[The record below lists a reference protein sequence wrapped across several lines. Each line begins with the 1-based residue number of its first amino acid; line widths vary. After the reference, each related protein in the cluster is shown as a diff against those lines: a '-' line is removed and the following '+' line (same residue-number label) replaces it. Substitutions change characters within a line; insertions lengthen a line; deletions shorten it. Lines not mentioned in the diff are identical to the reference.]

1 MFLYRPTSAD
11 SSVASRL
18 TLLWHRSNSIDVME
32 AHSTATQAG
41 ASSAAVSPTAAA
53 LTFVKLPPAK
63 IVGGGKS
70 RFLEQS
76 DLTLTLCKAVLPDA
90 RKHVSTDDIA
100 VATTTAQDTEGTNV
114 NTSST
119 ATTVEGVNL
128 SSPGMYF
135 SPALQ
140 AELTMQYEDPQVKQ
154 TLDTLVL
161 SQLMQDIMGFVTT
174 RAEGYENF
182 LHTGEWF
189 YHPAKRPAPPPPPL
203 TAITRMGSAGGG
215 GSASSGRGS
224 AAMEVEEGEEV
235 EGEEELTEQQQP
247 PPRIT
252 EHSAAQATEA
262 LLEMEVE
269 LPSSAGNGLNTKK
282 YFGDGISDDKVG
294 DSGSDDD
301 DDSTLV
307 RAMESNLRKRKLQQA
322 ELTHEDSDGD
332 ETASAPEEVPSKPR
346 SHNGDCAGPHN
357 VSHVAENGTAAS
369 TAVEGDTR
377 SEEIRFKKAKLNGA
391 ALVMS
396 PLPVRP
402 PMPPPRPP
410 TSRQPPV
417 AGDNSPGT
425 GSTAEASGSSEVAK
439 RAVYFPTLVAPY
451 SIRTPLEICA
461 LDCEMCTTAAGLVLT
476 RLTVLCP
483 VNGVVYDTLVSSFV
497 PSLTGWQTVRRL
509 SRRSWAYPT
518 DLPLQHHYVQSVRFL
533 LMFRLVG
540 ATAGETGAGRAG
552 LPHRVL
558 GHHQGGPS
566 AGKTRVQFCVLLW
579 GWADLVYDVAREF
592 VTVKSSLRL
601 AVMNG

>member
-32 AHSTATQAG
+32 AHSIATQSG
-41 ASSAAVSPTAAA
+41 APSAAVSPIVAP

-76 DLTLTLCKAVLPDA
+76 ELTLTLCKAVLPDA

-128 SSPGMYF
+128 SSPGTYF

-140 AELTMQYEDPQVKQ
+140 AELTTQYEDPQVKQ

-161 SQLMQDIMGFVTT
+161 SHRMQDIMGVVTT

-182 LHTGEWF
+182 LHTGVWF
-189 YHPAKRPAPPPPPL
+189 YHPAKRPAPPPPPPV
-203 TAITRMGSAGGG
+203 ANARMGSAGGG
-215 GSASSGRGS
+215 GTAGSGRGS

-235 EGEEELTEQQQP
+235 EGEETTEQQPLETAEQNSA
-247 PPRIT
+247 RAAEVLQET
-252 EHSAAQATEA
+252 ED
-262 LLEMEVE
+262 E
-269 LPSSAGNGLNTKK
+269 LPSSVGNGLNTKK
-282 YFGDGISDDKVG
+282 YFGDGVSDDKVG

-301 DDSTLV
+301 DSALV

-322 ELTHEDSDGD
+322 ELAHEDSDGD
-332 ETASAPEEVPSKPR
+332 ETASAPEEVPSKPQGH
-346 SHNGDCAGPHN
+346 SGEGAGPHN
-357 VSHVAENGTAAS
+357 VSPAAENDTTAP
-369 TAVEGDTR
+369 TAVGRDTR

-410 TSRQPPV
+410 TSRQLPV
-417 AGDNSPGT
+417 AGDSNTGT
-425 GSTAEASGSSEVAK
+425 GGTAEASGSAAVAK

-483 VNGVVYDTLVSSFV
+483 VNGVVYDTLVS
-497 PSLTGWQTVRRL
+497 T
-509 SRRSWAYPT
+509 
-518 DLPLQHHYVQSVRFL
+518 
-533 LMFRLVG
+533 LVG
-540 ATAGETGAGRAG
+540 FVSGR
-552 LPHRVL
+552 
-558 GHHQGGPS
+558 QTFS
-566 AGKTRVQFCVLLW
+566 
-579 GWADLVYDVAREF
+579 
-592 VTVKSSLRL
+592 
-601 AVMNG
+601 

>member
-18 TLLWHRSNSIDVME
+18 TLIWHRSNSIDVME
-32 AHSTATQAG
+32 AHSIAAQSG
-41 ASSAAVSPTAAA
+41 AACGAVSPTAAA

-76 DLTLTLCKAVLPDA
+76 ELTLTLSKAVLPDA

-100 VATTTAQDTEGTNV
+100 VATTTAQGTDGTNV

-128 SSPGMYF
+128 FSPGMYF

-140 AELTMQYEDPQVKQ
+140 AELTTQYEDPQVKE
-154 TLDTLVL
+154 TLNTLVL
-161 SQLMQDIMGFVTT
+161 SQRMQDIMGFVTS

-203 TAITRMGSAGGG
+203 TAITRMGGAGGAGGG
-215 GSASSGRGS
+215 GSAGSGRGS

-235 EGEEELTEQQQP
+235 EGEEET
-247 PPRIT
+247 T
-252 EHSAAQATEA
+252 EHQPLETAEHTSQAAEVLQATEA
-262 LLEMEVE
+262 E

-282 YFGDGISDDKVG
+282 YFGDGVSDDKVG

-301 DDSTLV
+301 DSALV

-322 ELTHEDSDGD
+322 ELAHEDSDGD
-332 ETASAPEEVPSKPR
+332 ETASAPEEVPSKPQG
-346 SHNGDCAGPHN
+346 HNGEGAGPHN
-357 VSHVAENGTAAS
+357 VSSAAENSTAAS
-369 TAVEGDTR
+369 TAVGGDTR
-377 SEEIRFKKAKLNGA
+377 NDEIRRKKAKLDGS

-410 TSRQPPV
+410 SSRQLPL
-417 AGDNSPGT
+417 AGDSSAGT
-425 GSTAEASGSSEVAK
+425 GGTAEASGSSEVAK

-483 VNGVVYDTLVSSFV
+483 VKGVVYDTLVSSFV

-509 SRRSWAYPT
+509 SRRSCFAFAA
-518 DLPLQHHYVQSVRFL
+518 PLCAIRAFL
-533 LMFRLVG
+533 THVSS
-540 ATAGETGAGRAG
+540 
-552 LPHRVL
+552 
-558 GHHQGGPS
+558 GGCHC
-566 AGKTRVQFCVLLW
+566 R
-579 GWADLVYDVAREF
+579 
-592 VTVKSSLRL
+592 
-601 AVMNG
+601 

>member
-1 MFLYRPTSAD
+1 MFLYRPSSAD

-32 AHSTATQAG
+32 AHSTAAQSG
-41 ASSAAVSPTAAA
+41 APSAAVSPTAAA

-76 DLTLTLCKAVLPDA
+76 ELTLTLCKAVLPDA

-140 AELTMQYEDPQVKQ
+140 AELTTQYEDPRVKQ
-154 TLDTLVL
+154 TLNTLVL
-161 SQLMQDIMGFVTT
+161 SQRMQDIMGFVTT

-203 TAITRMGSAGGG
+203 AAYMSKGTAGGG
-215 GSASSGRGS
+215 GSGGSGRGS

-252 EHSAAQATEA
+252 EHSAAQSTEA
-262 LLEMEVE
+262 LLETEVE

-282 YFGDGISDDKVG
+282 YFGDGVSDDKSG
-294 DSGSDDD
+294 DSGSED
-301 DDSTLV
+301 DDSALV

-322 ELTHEDSDGD
+322 ELTHEDSDGE
-332 ETASAPEEVPSKPR
+332 ETASAPEEVPSKPQ
-346 SHNGDCAGPHN
+346 SHDGDGAGPHG
-357 VSHVAENGTAAS
+357 VSHAAENGTAAS

-410 TSRQPPV
+410 TSRQLPPV
-417 AGDNSPGT
+417 GDNSTGT
-425 GSTAEASGSSEVAK
+425 GGTVEASGSAEVAK
-439 RAVYFPTLVAPY
+439 RAVYFPALVAPY

-461 LDCEMCTTAAGLVLT
+461 MDCEMCTTAAGLVLT

-497 PSLTGWQTVRRL
+497 SSVTGRQKFRLLNSSISWSVPAAFPLLPSLC
-509 SRRSWAYPT
+509 A
-518 DLPLQHHYVQSVRFL
+518 
-533 LMFRLVG
+533 M
-540 ATAGETGAGRAG
+540 RA
-552 LPHRVL
+552 
-558 GHHQGGPS
+558 
-566 AGKTRVQFCVLLW
+566 
-579 GWADLVYDVAREF
+579 
-592 VTVKSSLRL
+592 
-601 AVMNG
+601 